1 MLVPSDVGAAGVAE
15 IEERL
20 RLGYSSV
27 FTEIVRYEPTYVFG
41 KGDPEFR
48 GTRSRASML
57 VWPECNLGPR
67 HHDGDIITRFTHW

>member
-41 KGDPEFR
+41 KGDPESAAR
-48 GTRSRASML
+48 ARARRCSSGRSVTWDLAIMMATS
-57 VWPECNLGPR
+57 
-67 HHDGDIITRFTHW
+67 